1 MPQFIEKHIDDE
13 KVTLFK
19 SAYGGAWVS
28 NIQDTTLYIYWS
40 SWKSVID
47 QYLVDGTDGGPSV
60 DGTGG
65 GPSVDGTVVVH

>member
-13 KVTLFK
+13 NITLFK

-47 QYLVDGTDGGPSV
+47 QYSDGTYGGPFV